1 MNVRMSFVGTWE
13 VFGSPRN
20 RAGVARERRK
30 PNLMMHGSKKSDP
43 LIVVMKPTNNGTA
56 VPAEPVERRGGTEG
70 NSRNR
75 NTCRTLSRES
85 VSHGAARVR
94 QAAKRNRKEPLTA
107 LLHHITVEAL
117 EVAYF
122 GLKANAATGV
132 DGVSWLEYGEE
143 LEARLRDL
151 HTRIHKGAYRAPPVR
166 RVNIPKPDGG
176 TRPLGVAAL
185 EDKIVQKAVVDCIL
199 SPIYET
205 MFLGF
210 SYGFRPKRGAHDALD
225 ALGYA
230 VSRKK
235 VNWIVDADIK
245 AFFDRI
251 DRDQLIRFVEHRI
264 GDRRVV
270 RLIRKWLDA
279 GVMENG
285 HWKDEG
291 MGTPQG
297 AVVSPVL
304 ANVYLHYA
312 LDLWFDRKWRKHVAT
327 GEAIIVR
334 YADDFVVGFERKG
347 DARRFLKDLGE
358 RLGKFKLELHPTKT
372 RLLEFGRFAASN
384 RAKRGDRKPETFD
397 FLGFTHFCAK
407 TRKGWS
413 RLGRKPISKR
423 RTAFLK
429 RLSQKL
435 RRRCNVDMVENGKWL
450 GRSLGGWLQYYAV
463 PGTPKYISNFKH
475 CLKRIWMKSLR
486 RRSQKDR
493 FPWERLERMIRHLW
507 PHIHIR
513 HPWPEQRFA
522 DKHLR

>member
-1 MNVRMSFVGTWE
+1 MRVGGANEPRNSVYFGVPRLSDWSKATLVEPRYWRGAAKLHEVYEPMNARTFSAGTWE
-13 VFGSPRN
+13 VFGSPRY
-20 RAGVARERRK
+20 RAGVARGRRK
-30 PNLMMHGSKKSDP
+30 PNLMMYESKKSDSP
-43 LIVVMKPTNNGTA
+43 IVAMKRTNKGAT
-56 VPAEPVERRGGTEG
+56 VPAESVEPRGGTKG
-70 NSRNR
+70 NSDSK
-75 NTCRTLSRES
+75 NTCRTQGRES
-85 VSHGAARVR
+85 VSHGAERVR

-107 LLHHITVEAL
+107 LLHHITTEAL
-117 EVAYF
+117 EVAYLC
-122 GLKANAATGV
+122 LKADAATGV
-132 DGVSWLEYGEE
+132 DRVSWREYGND
-143 LEARLRDL
+143 LEVRLRDL
-151 HTRIHKGAYRAPPVR
+151 HIRVHIGAFRAKPVR

-176 TRPLGVAAL
+176 TRPLGIAAL
-185 EDKIVQKAVVDCIL
+185 EDKIVQRAVVDCIL

-205 MFLGF
+205 EFLGF

-230 VSRKK
+230 VSRRK
-235 VNWIVDADIK
+235 VSWIVDADIK

-327 GEAIIVR
+327 GDAIIVR

-347 DARRFLKDLGE
+347 DASRFLNDLGE

-372 RLLEFGRFAASN
+372 RILEFGRFAASH

-397 FLGFTHFCAK
+397 FLGFTHFCTK
-407 TRKGWS
+407 TRKGGF
-413 RLGRKPISKR
+413 RLGTHANSETPDRIPE
-423 RTAFLK
+423 TALAETAAETE
-429 RLSQKL
+429 
-435 RRRCNVDMVENGKWL
+435 CGH
-450 GRSLGGWLQYYAV
+450 G
-463 PGTPKYISNFKH
+463 
-475 CLKRIWMKSLR
+475 
-486 RRSQKDR
+486 
-493 FPWERLERMIRHLW
+493 
-507 PHIHIR
+507 
-513 HPWPEQRFA
+513 
-522 DKHLR
+522 

>member
-1 MNVRMSFVGTWE
+1 MRG
-13 VFGSPRN
+13 
-20 RAGVARERRK
+20 ARGNTRSYR
-30 PNLMMHGSKKSDP
+30 D
-43 LIVVMKPTNNGTA
+43 MKRTNNGTP
-56 VPAEPVERRGGTEG
+56 VPAEPVERRGETKG
-70 NSRNR
+70 NPDSR
-75 NTCRTLSRES
+75 NTCRTLSWES
-85 VSHGAARVR
+85 VSHGAERVR

-122 GLKANAATGV
+122 SLKANAATGV
-132 DGVSWLEYGEE
+132 DGVSWKDYGND

-151 HTRIHKGAYRAPPVR
+151 QTRVHTGAFRATPVR

-176 TRPLGVAAL
+176 TRPLGIAAL

-205 MFLGF
+205 EFLGF

-230 VSRKK
+230 VSREK
-235 VNWIVDADIK
+235 VSWIVDADIK

-312 LDLWFDRKWRKHVAT
+312 LDLWFDRIWRKHVAT
-327 GEAIIVR
+327 GDAIIVR
-334 YADDFVVGFERKG
+334 YADDFVVGFQRKG
-347 DARRFLKDLGE
+347 DADRFLQDLGE

-372 RLLEFGRFAASN
+372 RILEFGRFAASN
-384 RAKRGDRKPETFD
+384 RAKRGVRKPETFD
-397 FLGFTHFCAK
+397 FLGFTHYCAK
-407 TRKGWS
+407 TRKGWF
-413 RLGRKPISKR
+413 RLGAQTNIETPNGIPDWAFAE
-423 RTAFLK
+423 TAAK
-429 RLSQKL
+429 MA
-435 RRRCNVDMVENGKWL
+435 CGH
-450 GRSLGGWLQYYAV
+450 G
-463 PGTPKYISNFKH
+463 
-475 CLKRIWMKSLR
+475 
-486 RRSQKDR
+486 
-493 FPWERLERMIRHLW
+493 
-507 PHIHIR
+507 
-513 HPWPEQRFA
+513 
-522 DKHLR
+522 